1 MIIAIISILVFTL
14 IVWFANKLLPF
25 SICPICAGVF
35 LTWIWMF
42 VGISLGELSLANY
55 QLPTTMLM
63 GGTVVGLT
71 FKLEQFIKPNIILVW
86 KTMFIIFGFS
96 VVYGLIANNWLV
108 FMIGI
113 ILAIIITLI
122 FRSASLKKK
131 LKSEQVQMLE
141 EK

>member
-71 FKLEQFIKPNIILVW
+71 FKLE
-86 KTMFIIFGFS
+86 
-96 VVYGLIANNWLV
+96 
-108 FMIGI
+108 
-113 ILAIIITLI
+113 
-122 FRSASLKKK
+122 
-131 LKSEQVQMLE
+131 
-141 EK
+141 